1 LDSDYY
7 LSGLFDQVTI
17 QALTAGPVIALSLA
31 ILLLLVSGFVSAS
44 EVAFFSLTP
53 GDINDIREENAPSD
67 PLIQRLLDRSEYL
80 LAAIL
85 IANNFVNV
93 AVVML
98 CTYGINAIVN
108 FSSAPMLGF
117 ILETIVL
124 TFLLLL
130 FGEIMPKI
138 YAQKNSLRFVRSSA
152 PVLNVVERVCRPL
165 SNILVTSTSVINKAL
180 VKKKY
185 DLSVDELS
193 KALELTSTEMP
204 EEKEMLSE
212 IIKFYNKTADEIM
225 TPRLDME
232 DIDIKTSFR
241 TVVDFIIRSGY
252 SRIPVYAD
260 SEDNIKGIL
269 YIKDLLPYVEKPDTF
284 RWQSLIRPAYFVP
297 ETKKIDDLLEEFR
310 TSKIHMAIVVDEFG
324 GTSGIVTMEDILE
337 EIVGEISDEY
347 DEDEKQFI
355 RLADGSLIFEAKILL
370 TDFFRVIDAD
380 PTEFGKLTEE
390 VETLAGLLLEI
401 KGDFPRRREII
412 EYDDY
417 RFLEKL
423 SREVGSHFHALDR
436 TTLYTANRDISYYTV
451 HESFVATIP
460 LVFCEA
466 EKMDPNT
473 QFLKVMMIDEPAILD
488 QAIARIPQEVKEKY
502 TVLKSAPYFLEILDK
517 RVNKGTGVKSLADVL
532 GIKPEEIMAIGDQE
546 NDIAMIEYAGV
557 GVAMDNA
564 IPSVKEV
571 ANFVTKSNLEDGVA
585 FAIEKYVL
593 N

>member
-1 LDSDYY
+1 MDSDYY

-31 ILLLLVSGFVSAS
+31 CLLLLVSGFVSAS
-44 EVAFFSLTP
+44 EVAFFSLSP
-53 GDINDIREENAPSD
+53 GDINDIREENSPSD
-67 PLIQRLLDRSEYL
+67 PLIRKLLDRSEYL

-98 CTYGINAIVN
+98 CTYGINSLIN
-108 FSSAPMLGF
+108 FSAVPVLGF

-124 TFLLLL
+124 TFLLL
-130 FGEIMPKI
+130 MPKI
-138 YAQKNSLRFVRSSA
+138 YAQKNSLRFVRRSA
-152 PVLNVVERVCRPL
+152 SVLNMVERLCRPL
-165 SNILVTSTSVINKAL
+165 SVVLVNSTSIINKAL

-193 KALELTSTEMP
+193 KALELTSKEIP
-204 EEKEMLSE
+204 EEKEMLAE

-232 DIDIKTSFR
+232 DIEIKTSFR
-241 TVVDFIIRSGY
+241 NVIVFIIKSGY
-252 SRIPVYAD
+252 SRIPIYAE

-269 YIKDLLPYVEKPDTF
+269 YIKDLLPYIEKPDTF

-310 TSKIHMAIVVDEFG
+310 TNKIHMAIVVDEFG

-347 DEDEKQFI
+347 DEDEKQFV

-370 TDFFRVIDAD
+370 TDFFRVINTD
-380 PTEFGKLTEE
+380 PSEFGKLTED

-412 EYDDY
+412 DYGKY
-417 RFLEKL
+417 RFQILEM
-423 SREVGSHFHALDR
+423 D
-436 TTLYTANRDISYYTV
+436 NRRI
-451 HESFVATIP
+451 
-460 LVFCEA
+460 
-466 EKMDPNT
+466 
-473 QFLKVMMIDEPAILD
+473 LKVKFNCISE
-488 QAIARIPQEVKEKY
+488 
-502 TVLKSAPYFLEILDK
+502 
-517 RVNKGTGVKSLADVL
+517 
-532 GIKPEEIMAIGDQE
+532 
-546 NDIAMIEYAGV
+546 
-557 GVAMDNA
+557 
-564 IPSVKEV
+564 
-571 ANFVTKSNLEDGVA
+571 
-585 FAIEKYVL
+585 IEKEGEE
-593 N
+593 

>member
-1 LDSDYY
+1 MDSDYY

-31 ILLLLVSGFVSAS
+31 CLLLLVSGFVSAS
-44 EVAFFSLTP
+44 EVAFFSLSP
-53 GDINDIREENAPSD
+53 GDINDIREENSPSD
-67 PLIQRLLDRSEYL
+67 PLIRKLLDRSEYL

-98 CTYGINAIVN
+98 CTYGINSLIN
-108 FSSAPMLGF
+108 FSAVPVLGF

-138 YAQKNSLRFVRSSA
+138 YAQKNSLRFVRRSA
-152 PVLNVVERVCRPL
+152 SVLNMVERLCRPL
-165 SNILVTSTSVINKAL
+165 SVVLVNYPSIINKEL

-193 KALELTSTEMP
+193 KALELTSKEIP
-204 EEKEMLSE
+204 EEKEMLAE

-232 DIDIKTSFR
+232 DIEIKTSFR
-241 TVVDFIIRSGY
+241 NVIVFIIKSGY
-252 SRIPVYAD
+252 SRIPIYAE

-269 YIKDLLPYVEKPDTF
+269 YIKDLLPYIEKPDTF

-310 TSKIHMAIVVDEFG
+310 TNKIHMAIVVDEFG

-347 DEDEKQFI
+347 DEDEKQFV

-370 TDFFRVIDAD
+370 TDFFRVINTD
-380 PTEFGKLTEE
+380 PSEFGKLTED

-412 EYDDY
+412 DYGKY
-417 RFLEKL
+417 RFQILEM
-423 SREVGSHFHALDR
+423 D
-436 TTLYTANRDISYYTV
+436 NRRI
-451 HESFVATIP
+451 
-460 LVFCEA
+460 
-466 EKMDPNT
+466 
-473 QFLKVMMIDEPAILD
+473 LKVKFNCISE
-488 QAIARIPQEVKEKY
+488 
-502 TVLKSAPYFLEILDK
+502 
-517 RVNKGTGVKSLADVL
+517 
-532 GIKPEEIMAIGDQE
+532 
-546 NDIAMIEYAGV
+546 
-557 GVAMDNA
+557 
-564 IPSVKEV
+564 
-571 ANFVTKSNLEDGVA
+571 
-585 FAIEKYVL
+585 IEKEGEE
-593 N
+593 